1 MIAQIKGKIVNK
13 NIDSVIVDVSGVG
26 YRIFVLPSMIKKQ
39 GDEVL
44 FFTHQY
50 IREDQMALY
59 GFLQEDEL
67 KMFEMLISVSGIG
80 PKAALGIL
88 TVGSVDTIKR
98 AIVDGRSDIL
108 KSVSGVGKKIAER
121 AILELREKVNS
132 DGNTELPRLMT
143 QEDDSAVGALVNLG
157 YRRVEAVR
165 AIQEAGK
172 ENQEMSVEEKIKH
185 ALKHMGSK

>member
-50 IREDQMALY
+50 IREDQMTLY

-67 KMFEMLISVSGIG
+67 RMFEMLISVSGIG

-98 AIVDGRSDIL
+98 AIVEGRSDIL

-121 AILELREKVNS
+121 AILELKEKVTS
-132 DGNTELPRLMT
+132 GDNTELPRLMA

-157 YRRVEAVR
+157 YRRTEAVR

-185 ALKHMGSK
+185 ALKHMGK